1 MEKISNPAIITS
13 SNCGSD
19 SGISSDV
26 TVSRSN
32 SSEESTTTTV
42 ISDSN
47 EELNDISSQYITVSF
62 GSPQPITLPT
72 NDASVH
78 CIGICGQIV

>member
-1 MEKISNPAIITS
+1 MPPPGTPQQQPVHKSTEKLSSPAVITS

-32 SSEESTTTTV
+32 SSEESTTTSV

-47 EELNDISSQYITVSF
+47 EELNDTSSQYITVS
-62 GSPQPITLPT
+62 L
-72 NDASVH
+72 VH
-78 CIGICGQIV
+78 LDL